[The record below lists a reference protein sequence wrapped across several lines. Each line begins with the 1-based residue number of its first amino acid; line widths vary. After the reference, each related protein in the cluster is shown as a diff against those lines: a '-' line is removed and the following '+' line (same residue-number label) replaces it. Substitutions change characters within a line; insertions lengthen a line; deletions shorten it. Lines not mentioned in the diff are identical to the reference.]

1 MYKCVTPLPG
11 LSTVKCMIKCRQ
23 QTISIIDDN
32 ITRYSWNSLDFPGN
46 LFSCRLNFLQD
57 YQKESQELSQSP
69 APTTQWQ
76 MSPPEPPL
84 QLCNVQSPPRAGPEP
99 ARNALLPVNPT
110 NGAENVW
117 KCANSFWLLSN
128 PCRLLS
134 NYCPTIVQLFLPI
147 VWLFLPIFWPFPTLS
162 DYCPIES
169 DIGI

>member
-1 MYKCVTPLPG
+1 
-11 LSTVKCMIKCRQ
+11 MIKCKQ
-23 QTISIIDDN
+23 QTISIVDDN
-32 ITRYSWNSLDFPGN
+32 ITRYSWNSLDFPWTLLEHFPGN
-46 LFSCRLNFLQD
+46 LLSWILNFLQD
-57 YQKESQELSQSP
+57 YQKESWELSQSP
-69 APTTQWQ
+69 VPTTQWQ

-84 QLCNVQSPPRAGPEP
+84 QLCNVQSPPRAGLEP

-110 NGAENVW
+110 NGAENEW

-128 PCRLLS
+128 PCQLLS

-147 VWLFLPIFWPFPTLS
+147 VWLFLPIFRPFPTFF